1 MKVRIVVRPSGL
13 VDGKDWP
20 DVGEEMDLPDVVAEG
35 MIGAGH
41 VEAVEKGHIRKTEKR
56 PASKADVEKRGD

>member
-41 VEAVEKGHIRKTEKR
+41 VEAVGSDKVEKR
-56 PASKADVEKRGD
+56 PASKRGVEKRGD